1 MWRLVDI
8 ATRVRDF
15 RLSSWS
21 CVFAVNSELAVTY
34 FSRGINFFCQHH
46 HHLHHTSHKITWS
59 IKQHSANCKEED
71 VWLRGSVRVGL
82 SKEERALSGV
92 RRAGW
97 VWRSAL
103 SGSRKG
109 CEVRGGMVGDKTTS
123 ANSMG
128 HFSKGTPWALSV
140 CLSWPREA
148 NREGIL

>member
-21 CVFAVNSELAVTY
+21 CAFAVNSELAGNLLQPW
-34 FSRGINFFCQHH
+34 RHFF
-46 HHLHHTSHKITWS
+46 LSTSSPSSSHKITWS

-82 SKEERALSGV
+82 SKEERGLSGV

-148 NREGIL
+148 KRGGIL